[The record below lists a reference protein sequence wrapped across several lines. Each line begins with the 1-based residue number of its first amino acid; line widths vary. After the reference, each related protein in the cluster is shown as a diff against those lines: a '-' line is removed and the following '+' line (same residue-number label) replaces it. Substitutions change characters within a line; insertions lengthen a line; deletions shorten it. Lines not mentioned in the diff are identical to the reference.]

1 MQETSS
7 KAPRPS
13 RFLRHVAR
21 VALWLM
27 PLLVSIYLFYQA
39 TVLAETAGCQLGETC
54 MTGDG
59 EKATYYAFAAI
70 VILLG
75 FAFSLFILLVCKFF
89 KIILTKI
96 RMKLKK
102 SKFTL

>member
-13 RFLRHVAR
+13 RFLRRAAG

-27 PLLVSIYLFYQA
+27 PLVVSIYLFYQA
-39 TVLAETAGCQLGETC
+39 TALAEAAGCQLGETC

-59 EKATYYAFAAI
+59 AKATYYAFAAI
-70 VILLG
+70 AILLG
-75 FAFSLFILLVCKFF
+75 SAVYLFILLVWKFF
-89 KIILTKI
+89 KLILTKI
-96 RMKLKK
+96 RIK
-102 SKFTL
+102 SKI